1 MHLSILITKV
11 LLLLM
16 LLLVVDS
23 QRVKNIAVSS
33 ETTTLELTSEESSSS
48 ILTQTLNDLSSL
60 VRSIL
65 AYFSS
70 SPIRDD
76 TLRLLHKTINKLT
89 NTLEVFGAKM
99 LDATEIV
106 AKEIFISLKQKLY
119 NIEVEFQDLSR
130 LTDEKFERVINY
142 VNNTMI
148 EQSLNMEEWAN
159 QLKHQL
165 RSMNDSTIYRKLCPA
180 IDALIKQTTD
190 ELYGCCNIVIK
201 PVRSICRNVRT
212 ILRET
217 FQVVAGVVDTVDNCI
232 FSDKK
237 IDSMVISCIED
248 IYDRVSDL
256 TARATE
262 LRHELVTKLPT
273 KIMSNFCISMVSVSM
288 TTRKSNVE
296 EQIESFNMN

>member
-1 MHLSILITKV
+1 MHLSTLIIYFSLILTFV
-11 LLLLM
+11 
-16 LLLVVDS
+16 LVVDTKHT
-23 QRVKNIAVSS
+23 KNDIRSY
-33 ETTTLELTSEESSSS
+33 ENINNELSTDTSSSV
-48 ILTQTLNDLSSL
+48 LTQTLSDLSSL

-65 AYFSS
+65 DYFSS

-76 TLRLLHKTINKLT
+76 TLILLHKTINKLT

-119 NIEVEFQDLSR
+119 NIEQEYEDLSR

-142 VNNTMI
+142 VNNTMM
-148 EQSLNMEEWAN
+148 EQSLNMEAWASE
-159 QLKHQL
+159 LKRQL
-165 RSMNDSTIYRKLCPA
+165 RSMNDTTVYRKLCPA
-180 IDALIKQTTD
+180 IDALIKETTD
-190 ELYGCCNIVIK
+190 ELSGCCNIVIK

-232 FSDKK
+232 FSEKK
-237 IDSMVISCIED
+237 FDSMVISCVED

-256 TARATE
+256 TDRAAQ
-262 LRHELVTKLPT
+262 LRHALLTKLPT
-273 KIMSNFCISMVSVSM
+273 KIMLSNYCISMVTVSM
-288 TTRKSNVE
+288 ATRKSNVE
-296 EQIESFNMN
+296 EQIEYLSN